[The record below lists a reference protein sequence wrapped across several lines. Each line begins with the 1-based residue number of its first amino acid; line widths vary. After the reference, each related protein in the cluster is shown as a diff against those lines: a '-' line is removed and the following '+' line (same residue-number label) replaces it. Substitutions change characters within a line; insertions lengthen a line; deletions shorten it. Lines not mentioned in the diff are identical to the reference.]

1 MIFFFTVWKKNPYVY
16 RIFSPQLKYVC
27 MSVSFSN
34 YLATHTQGSC
44 IKFPTSEVRAA
55 SPFVS
60 CPTGRQKGH
69 PVQHHQHLHSTCRC
83 SSEGPVHAL
92 SHLPCPWRPAEPQ
105 PWTIYQQKTAQS
117 SEQRQHWARHKIC
130 LSQPIVPMGRAQVAQ
145 DPLKV
150 SAGRAVVHPSEQHST
165 KCCCAQLP
173 GAQTF
178 PEHTERCS
186 VLFGLRLNTSGPQV
200 AGYPKMWL
208 FLHLPYFFSQEST

>member
-1 MIFFFTVWKKNPYVY
+1 MYKIPYQWSESC
-16 RIFSPQLKYVC
+16 FSFCFLSYWQAERTPR
-27 MSVSFSN
+27 
-34 YLATHTQGSC
+34 
-44 IKFPTSEVRAA
+44 PTPSAP
-55 SPFVS
+55 S
-60 CPTGRQKGH
+60 
-69 PVQHHQHLHSTCRC
+69 QHLQVQFWR
-83 SSEGPVHAL
+83 PVHAL
-92 SHLPCPWRPAEPQ
+92 SQLPCPWRPAEPQ
-105 PWTIYQQKTAQS
+105 PWAIYQQKTAQS

-130 LSQPIVPMGRAQVAQ
+130 LSQPVVPMGSAQVAQ

-150 SAGRAVVHPSEQHST
+150 SAGRAVVHPSELHST

-186 VLFGLRLNTSGPQV
+186 VLFGLRLSTSGPQV